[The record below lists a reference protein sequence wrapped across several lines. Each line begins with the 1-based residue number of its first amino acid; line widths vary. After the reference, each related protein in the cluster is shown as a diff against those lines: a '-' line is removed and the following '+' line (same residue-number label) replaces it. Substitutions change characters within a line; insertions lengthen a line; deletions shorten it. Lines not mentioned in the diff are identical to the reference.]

1 MSRIQPTALLQTI
14 GNHTP
19 NLIYVKDLQGRF
31 LLVNDRFCEALGLS
45 RKEVVGRTPH
55 ELFAAPIAES
65 HLANDRQVAASGK
78 TMTFPEFAELPDGR
92 HEYVSTKFPVTDRT
106 GRLAA
111 VGGVSV
117 DITAQKKVEASLR
130 ESEEKFRL
138 AFQANPL
145 AINLNGLAD
154 GKYLDINEGFTR
166 LMGYSR
172 EEVLGKTSV
181 ELGIW
186 AEAADRER
194 LVGELSST
202 GRVEDLRARFRR
214 KNGEIGIGLMSAR
227 VLSIAGERV
236 ILSLTRDITAEV
248 ELEEKYRQAQ
258 KMEAVGRLAG
268 GVAHDFNNLLV
279 PLLSYAEMLG
289 QTLAPEDERR
299 YMVEEILHAGRRA
312 ANLTRQIL
320 AFSRKQVLEV
330 GALDLNRLV
339 GEFQAMIAR
348 LLRENIEVRLELA
361 PDLPLV
367 WADRTQLEQ
376 VLMNLAVNAGDAMPA
391 GGRLTIQTCA
401 GRDPDDPAAEPG
413 AVLVVSD
420 TGLGMSAD
428 TLSHLFEPFF
438 TTKEPGK
445 GTGLGLATVFGI
457 VQQHRG
463 QIRVAS
469 TPGQGTSFRIYL
481 PLAGRSEAPAA
492 ARPAASGGLEGTETV
507 LVVEDDERVRAL
519 VSGVLRG
526 RGYTVQVAEDA
537 AAALRLFAGGGPGPS
552 GRTC

>member
-1 MSRIQPTALLQTI
+1 VPRIQPSALLQTI
-14 GNHTP
+14 GNHSP
-19 NLIYVKDLQGRF
+19 NLIYVKDLRGRF
-31 LLVNDRFCEALGLS
+31 LLVNDRFCEVFGLS
-45 RKEVVGRTPH
+45 RKAVLGRTLR
-55 ELFAAPIAES
+55 ELFVPSIAEA

-78 TMTFPEFAELPDGR
+78 TMTFPEFAELADGR
-92 HEYVSTKFPVTDRT
+92 HEYVATKFPVTDRR
-106 GRLAA
+106 GRVVA
-111 VGGVSV
+111 VGGISA
-117 DITAQKKVEASLR
+117 DSTAQKKVEAALR

-145 AINLNGLAD
+145 AINLNRLAD
-154 GKYLDINEGFTR
+154 GKYIDINEGFTR

-172 EEVLGKTSV
+172 EEVLGRSSV

-194 LVGELSST
+194 LVSELSSM

-227 VLSIAGERV
+227 VLTIAGERV

-320 AFSRKQVLEV
+320 AFSRKQVLDM

-339 GEFQAMIAR
+339 GEFQRMIAR

-361 PDLPLV
+361 PDLPRV
-367 WADRTQLEQ
+367 RADRAQLEQ
-376 VLMNLAVNAGDAMPA
+376 VLMNLAVNAGDAMPD
-391 GGRLTIQTCA
+391 GGRLTIQTSA
-401 GRDPDDPAAEPG
+401 GKDPDDPAAEPG
-413 AVLVVSD
+413 AVLAVSD
-420 TGLGMSAD
+420 TGLGMGAD

-438 TTKEPGK
+438 TTKES
-445 GTGLGLATVFGI
+445 GTGLGLA
-457 VQQHRG
+457 
-463 QIRVAS
+463 
-469 TPGQGTSFRIYL
+469 
-481 PLAGRSEAPAA
+481 LAGK
-492 ARPAASGGLEGTETV
+492 
-507 LVVEDDERVRAL
+507 
-519 VSGVLRG
+519 
-526 RGYTVQVAEDA
+526 VAEA
-537 AAALRLFAGGGPGPS
+537 HGGALRLEDREGGGTSARLILPAAPPGHAAPS
-552 GRTC
+552 REARALEPSAGACP